1 MKKDGFK
8 KTEEQEIAVAP
19 DQRSR
24 PCRILV
30 VDDEAG
36 NRQLNMEMLTEAGYH
51 VNGAADGAAGWQ
63 AIQVYNFDLVITD
76 NRMPRMT
83 GVDMIRK
90 VHAAGID
97 LPIMMATGVMPKE
110 FAESPW
116 LKPAAILLKPYTVA
130 QVLGTVQKILGP
142 AQSGSAA

>member
-1 MKKDGFK
+1 M
-8 KTEEQEIAVAP
+8 AP